1 MTLNASQQAVVDSEH
16 PRRMVLA
23 GPGSGKTK
31 TVVEVV
37 AKAVREVQTV
47 VLLTFTNAGAKE
59 FTDRMGGLGKE
70 LAYAGNVHGYC
81 LRLIQTYGH
90 LIGYRPPVGVLA
102 EADREDRLTETMN
115 TLGHTM
121 SRKALMAHRDLKAEQ
136 VWMDYIFTLKTDN
149 LVDFDTILSAGAQ
162 LLGRTD
168 VQAQIKV
175 DLLVVDEVQDSA
187 MIDWMIY
194 GNIPAARKCFMGDWD
209 QAIYEFRGAR
219 DFTAEATQSDAQIL
233 RLEENYRSDTII
245 CDRANR
251 LIERNVNRLPKKIVP
266 VSEVGG
272 DIFVT
277 AYETGQ
283 LELSAASIKASAL
296 LFRQTVA
303 ILCRQ
308 NETARAFSQFM
319 EAGGIPLERSV
330 EPPYPPSWKRA
341 MLLLSLCLGY
351 NEATAVQLLKL
362 DHSAAEVEREKL
374 TAKAEKRELRA
385 LPGSTP
391 TSLRSVPRFLSMMGV
406 DGYLVA
412 AIERRI
418 DLLPQS
424 EPTFSDLICDLNANA
439 REARIETQGIFVGT
453 IHSAKGR
460 EFDVVFLPAFEQGVI
475 PSGKANADIE
485 EERRVAFVG
494 ITRARHA
501 VYFSHV
507 KVRTNQWGVT
517 SEQKPS
523 QFLEEMGLQ

>member
-1 MTLNASQQAVVDSEH
+1 MTLNASQQAVVDSQH
-16 PRRMVLA
+16 ARRMVLA

-59 FTDRMGGLGKE
+59 FTDRLGGLGKE

-102 EADREDRLTETMN
+102 EADREDRLVETMN
-115 TLGHTM
+115 TLGYTM
-121 SRKALMAHRDLKAEQ
+121 SRKALMAANSLKAEL
-136 VWMDYIFTLKTDN
+136 VWTDYAFTLRMDN
-149 LVDFDTILSAGAQ
+149 LVDFDTILSSGVALLNNLKVAG
-162 LLGRTD
+162 
-168 VQAQIKV
+168 QIKV

-187 MIDWMIY
+187 MIDWRIY
-194 GNIPAARKCFMGDWD
+194 NLIPAARKCFFGDPD
-209 QAIYEFRGAR
+209 QSIYNFRGAVETQTM
-219 DFTAEATQSDAQIL
+219 DAEIL
-233 RLEENYRSDTII
+233 RLEENYRSDFII

-251 LIERNVNRLPKKIVP
+251 LIEHNANRLQKTIVP
-266 VSEVGG
+266 ISEEGG
-272 DIFVT
+272 DIVVT
-277 AYETGQ
+277 AYATGQ
-283 LELSAASIKASAL
+283 EEVAGVAL
-296 LFRQTVA
+296 CMAGRRDQSFAV
-303 ILCRQ
+303 LCRQ
-308 NETARAFSQFM
+308 NETARTFSRYL
-319 EAGGIPLERSV
+319 EGCGIPLERSV

-374 TAKAEKRELRA
+374 EARAEPRMLQAIREWPPETLSGTAPYLARNNVE
-385 LPGSTP
+385 GS
-391 TSLRSVPRFLSMMGV
+391 
-406 DGYLVA
+406 LVS

-418 DLLPQS
+418 ELLPQS
-424 EPTFSDLICDLNANA
+424 EPTFSDLICDLNDNA
-439 REARIETQGIFVGT
+439 REARIETQGIYVGT

-460 EFDVVFLPAFEQGVI
+460 EFDVVFLPAFEQGII
-475 PSGKANADIE
+475 PGGKANADIE

-507 KVRTNQWGVT
+507 KVRTNQWGAT

>member
-1 MTLNASQQAVVDSEH
+1 MSLNASQQAVVDSEH
-16 PRRMVLA
+16 ARRMVLA

-59 FTDRMGGLGKE
+59 FTDRLGDLGKE

-102 EADREDRLTETMN
+102 EADREDKLVETMN
-115 TLGHTM
+115 TLGYTM
-121 SRKALMAHRDLKAEQ
+121 SRKALMAANDLRSEF
-136 VWMDYIFTLKTDN
+136 VWTDYAFTLKSDN
-149 LVDFDTILSAGAQ
+149 LVDFDTILSSGVA
-162 LLGRTD
+162 LLNHAKVESR
-168 VQAQIKV
+168 IKV

-187 MIDWMIY
+187 MIDWRIY
-194 GNIPAARKCFMGDWD
+194 NLIPAARKCFFGDMD
-209 QAIYEFRGAR
+209 QNLYAFRGASG
-219 DFTAEATQSDAQIL
+219 FTTEADTQVL
-233 RLEENYRSDTII
+233 RLEENYRSDFII

-251 LIERNVNRLPKKIVP
+251 LIEHNVNRLPKKIVP
-266 VSEVGG
+266 ISEEGG

-277 AYETGQ
+277 VYETSQ
-283 LELSAASIKASAL
+283 LELSAVSIKASSL
-296 LFRQTVA
+296 FFRQTVA

-308 NETARAFSQFM
+308 NETARTFSRYL
-319 EAGGIPLERSV
+319 EGCGSPLERSV

-391 TSLRSVPRFLSMMGV
+391 TSLASVPRFLRMMGV

-418 DLLPQS
+418 ELLPQA

-439 REARIETQGIFVGT
+439 REARIETQGIYVGT

-460 EFDVVFLPAFEQGVI
+460 EFDVVFLPAFEQGII

-501 VYFSHV
+501 VYFSHAR
-507 KVRTNQWGVT
+507 VRTNQWGAT

-523 QFLEEMGLQ
+523 QFLEEMGL